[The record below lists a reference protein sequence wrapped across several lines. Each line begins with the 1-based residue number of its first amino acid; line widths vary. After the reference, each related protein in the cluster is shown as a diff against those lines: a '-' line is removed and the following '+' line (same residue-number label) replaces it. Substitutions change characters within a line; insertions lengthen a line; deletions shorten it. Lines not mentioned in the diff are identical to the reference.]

1 MDEPEEAPARA
12 GSPVASRDKRQ
23 GATAR
28 VSSARRRRLVRRL
41 WATAE
46 GHVAE
51 IEKRLALLDAEPATL
66 ERDAKTLAVVAR
78 TVRELAGLDA
88 DLNTPAAE
96 DIDAGPRDLASFRAE
111 LERLVESR
119 AAAGHCGGDA

>member
-1 MDEPEEAPARA
+1 MDEPAKGEARA
-12 GSPVASRDKRQ
+12 RPAAPGAKQPGSGAS
-23 GATAR
+23 
-28 VSSARRRRLVRRL
+28 VSTARRRRLVRRL

-51 IEKRLALLDAEPATL
+51 IEKRLALLDTEPATL

-88 DLNTPAAE
+88 DLNTPVAE
-96 DIDAGPRDLASFRAE
+96 DLDAGPRDLEGFRAE
-111 LERLVESR
+111 LERLVGGR
-119 AAAGHCGGDA
+119 AAAGLRGGNP